1 MIIIQVAGG
10 LGNQLQQ
17 YALYRKLVRLGKE
30 VRLDIS
36 WFDQVQMKETGHT
49 RGMENVPVV
58 TKRVLELRYFDRL
71 VFEVCTEEEKTA
83 LIGSDGITGKV
94 RRKLVPSTVKW
105 FHETKMYHPEIFDFE
120 DM

>member
-36 WFDQVQMKETGHT
+36 WFDQVQMKETEYTG
-49 RGMENVPVV
+49 RAEN
-58 TKRVLELRYFDRL
+58 LL
-71 VFEVCTEEEKTA
+71 
-83 LIGSDGITGKV
+83 
-94 RRKLVPSTVKW
+94 
-105 FHETKMYHPEIFDFE
+105 
-120 DM
+120 

>member
-49 RGMENVPVV
+49 SGMENVPVV
-58 TKRVLELRYFDRL
+58 TKGFWSCGILTVLFL
-71 VFEVCTEEEKTA
+71 KSA
-83 LIGSDGITGKV
+83 QK
-94 RRKLVPSTVKW
+94 KKKQ
-105 FHETKMYHPEIFDFE
+105 H
-120 DM
+120 

>member
-36 WFDQVQMKETGHT
+36 WFDQVQMKKTGHT
-49 RGMENVPVV
+49 RGME
-58 TKRVLELRYFDRL
+58 
-71 VFEVCTEEEKTA
+71 
-83 LIGSDGITGKV
+83 
-94 RRKLVPSTVKW
+94 
-105 FHETKMYHPEIFDFE
+105 MYLL
-120 DM
+120 

>member
-36 WFDQVQMKETGHT
+36 WFDQVQMKETEHT
-49 RGMENVPVV
+49 RRVENTPVV

-71 VFEVCTEEEKTA
+71 IFEVCTEEEKTA
-83 LIGSDGITGKV
+83 LIGGDGIT
-94 RRKLVPSTVKW
+94 
-105 FHETKMYHPEIFDFE
+105 
-120 DM
+120 